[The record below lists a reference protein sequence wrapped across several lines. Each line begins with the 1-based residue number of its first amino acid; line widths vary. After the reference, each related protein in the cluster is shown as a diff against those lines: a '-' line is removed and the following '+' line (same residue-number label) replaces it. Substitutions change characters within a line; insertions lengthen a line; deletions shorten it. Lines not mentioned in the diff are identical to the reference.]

1 MASRESPG
9 PSGSSAVY
17 HRRSALE
24 FLMRFTCSVTEA
36 ASLYELFHIR
46 TSSLRGYEKE
56 IKSLTVACRTL
67 NKALAAPS
75 AG

>member
-1 MASRESPG
+1 
-9 PSGSSAVY
+9 
-17 HRRSALE
+17 
-24 FLMRFTCSVTEA
+24 MRFTCSVTEA